1 MARVTVLIETN
12 PYCNGER
19 DSCYD
24 TNISM
29 NAYYLRDE
37 LSVWLVCPVLFL
49 FLLRLFLGLFL
60 THVHGPFR
68 VLCFLWPLLLAIISH

>member
-1 MARVTVLIETN
+1 
-12 PYCNGER
+12 
-19 DSCYD
+19 
-24 TNISM
+24 M